1 MMNRKSLLGIL
12 IAAVVFVLSGA
23 VYAQDLWQ
31 SNRFTA
37 DYERFYYE
45 IVSNTTEWDYDLFE
59 EVKVENR
66 FNQLLELKKADD
78 GLVEVTQGYSYMVPQ
93 DQLSDQLSFMG
104 GMFGLPMFLGGGE
117 WLGEWMFLAM
127 FASELELEVGN
138 TMQLFDGSRVRV
150 VDEETVAG
158 VRGYV
163 VLKFYRETD
172 EDGNRIDVLTSE
184 WVIAPD
190 VGWPL
195 RVNVFQE
202 DEVVYSMTLLEYE
215 RK

>member
-1 MMNRKSLLGIL
+1 MMIRKSLLGIL

-78 GLVEVTQGYSYMVPQ
+78 GLVEVTQ
-93 DQLSDQLSFMG
+93 DTHT
-104 GMFGLPMFLGGGE
+104 
-117 WLGEWMFLAM
+117 W
-127 FASELELEVGN
+127 
-138 TMQLFDGSRVRV
+138 
-150 VDEETVAG
+150 
-158 VRGYV
+158 
-163 VLKFYRETD
+163 YR
-172 EDGNRIDVLTSE
+172 RINCQTS
-184 WVIAPD
+184 
-190 VGWPL
+190 
-195 RVNVFQE
+195 
-202 DEVVYSMTLLEYE
+202 
-215 RK
+215 